1 MEHQLKIWVLVWLAC
16 IVCWYR
22 QFNFFVLW
30 DRFMS
35 CLCASVTPRIWRDL
49 PIWHFLFTGGK
60 SVCILRKLPMLEKK
74 KTKKNRCIFPS
85 SDSFILSHKV
95 IQFIVFFLFFFLLR
109 MQTYSLSLY
118 TTGMYCCSSNAFN
131 FCPGLFLSKADLSP
145 LEWYHPFTTVLKRYC
160 SDYTFFSF
168 IFNSLLM
175 ICLLYTKLFTCSFK
189 RKS

>member
-1 MEHQLKIWVLVWLAC
+1 MSAGTVSSIFLCSEIDLCLVCVLQLLHGSEETCLYDTFCLQVANLFVYWENYP
-16 IVCWYR
+16 CW
-22 QFNFFVLW
+22 
-30 DRFMS
+30 
-35 CLCASVTPRIWRDL
+35 
-49 PIWHFLFTGGK
+49 
-60 SVCILRKLPMLEKK
+60 KK
-74 KTKKNRCIFPS
+74 KKQKKNRCIFPS

>member
-1 MEHQLKIWVLVWLAC
+1 MTLSV
-16 IVCWYR
+16 YR
-22 QFNFFVLW
+22 WQI
-30 DRFMS
+30 
-35 CLCASVTPRIWRDL
+35 CLYTEKTTHA
-49 PIWHFLFTGGK
+49 GK
-60 SVCILRKLPMLEKK
+60 KKNKK
-74 KTKKNRCIFPS
+74 KTGAS
-85 SDSFILSHKV
+85 SPLQIRLFWVIKWFNLLFSF
-95 IQFIVFFLFFFLLR
+95 FFFFLLR